1 MNIKVL
7 VLLAT
12 LAMPCVGMAC
22 ISDTDCA
29 VGSKCLK
36 NPGALY
42 GICSGGTN
50 PGNDND
56 RQPGFDPFDPTR
68 SIGKTCSFD
77 KDCGPGIKCR
87 KDTGQT
93 KGVCAK

>member
-1 MNIKVL
+1 MNFKAL

-22 ISDTDCA
+22 ISDSDCA

-36 NPGALY
+36 NRGALY
-42 GICSGGTN
+42 GICSGGMN

-56 RQPGFDPFDPTR
+56 RQPGFDPFDPTH
-68 SIGKTCSFD
+68 SIGKTCSLD
-77 KDCGPGIKCR
+77 KDCGSGIKCR
-87 KDTGQT
+87 KDTGQR